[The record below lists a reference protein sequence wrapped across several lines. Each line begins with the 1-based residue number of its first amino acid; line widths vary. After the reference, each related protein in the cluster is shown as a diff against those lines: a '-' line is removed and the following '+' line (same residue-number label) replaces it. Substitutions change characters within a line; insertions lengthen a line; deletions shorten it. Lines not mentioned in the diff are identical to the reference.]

1 MSSKFQVKLDKK
13 NNRVIKS
20 GPSDFLKLEALM
32 TNKAYVVSRK
42 HEIFCVPK
50 VLSFDS
56 SLGIL
61 ETELIQDISPLKPL
75 LYDKLSL
82 VALLEKTAEAIFIIH
97 DNIVLDKNEIFY
109 LPNNFMDDDC
119 PNTAIH
125 GDFTL
130 RNVQY
135 DVNKRIPVLIDWSFC
150 PKYHMLANYGSR
162 YFDLAFMVNS
172 IFSSP
177 PYDFIFSDKH
187 RHEMAMHF
195 IKSYFRHMQSTIE
208 YGIFTNYLKKLSRI
222 LYKQAKIDSSLL
234 KTIKERRNRLN
245 FIEFA
250 NSL

>member
-1 MSSKFQVKLDKK
+1 MSSKFQVKLDKR

-20 GPSDFLKLEALM
+20 GPSEFLKLEALM
-32 TNKAYVVSRK
+32 TNKAYAISRK
-42 HEIFCVPK
+42 HEIFCVPR

-61 ETELIQDISPLKPL
+61 DTELIPDISPLKPL

-109 LPNNFMDDDC
+109 LPHYFMDDDC
-119 PNTAIH
+119 PETAIH

-135 DVNKRIPVLIDWSFC
+135 DVKKRIPVLIDWSFC
-150 PKYHMLANYGSR
+150 PKYNMLANYGSR

-177 PYDFIFSDKH
+177 PYDFIFSNKH
-187 RHEMAMHF
+187 RHEIAMLF
-195 IKSYFRHMQSTIE
+195 VKSYFRHMQSTIE
-208 YGIFTNYLKKLSRI
+208 YGKFKKYIRKVSRF
-222 LYKQAKIDSSLL
+222 LYTQAKIDSGLL
-234 KTIKERRNRLN
+234 KTIKERKNRLN

-250 NSL
+250 DSL